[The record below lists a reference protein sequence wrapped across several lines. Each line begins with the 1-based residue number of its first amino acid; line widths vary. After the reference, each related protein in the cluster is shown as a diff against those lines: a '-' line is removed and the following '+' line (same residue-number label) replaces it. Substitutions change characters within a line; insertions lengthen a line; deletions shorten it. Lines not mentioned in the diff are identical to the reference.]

1 VPDAEQGGDDRGHK
15 KRKQAKHRAKVDGDL
30 ARISNALREL
40 RGRVSDLHALH
51 LDREGRAAG
60 LAARLDAIGSEQ
72 ARAREAAGAL
82 DGRVDAL
89 RAKVDAL
96 RAEAAVITDTLA
108 DLAVQPD
115 RDTALF
121 ALEDRIQEAEETL
134 AGLLAMS
141 EQHGMNQTQDAL
153 AERLEGL
160 AQALAASAD
169 RLAALEGQVA
179 RADTVGDAGGPAL
192 ARLDQGLAAL
202 GANVDDRIGGI
213 ERDIATLRDQN
224 KRWREAERAWAEERL
239 HGVRQGLVGGIALLA
254 LLLIGGFVATW
265 WHGER
270 QLDLIAARISV
281 VEQGTGERLS
291 AVAAPPGQDAGRL
304 GEVIGKLGAAMQ
316 GIQSTNAEIGAWL
329 AKQPEPESFA
339 ALSAAAAAAPS
350 LADLLDRVRALED
363 RGLPDVSKREGPGAE
378 ASESKTQTP
387 PDIPAEIPAEIEPV
401 LQDQTQPPVADP
413 LAPTADLSPSG
424 PGEQGAEGSADAP
437 AAPKAAAAAL
447 ADPAS
452 SGLPDSAASEP
463 AAVLAAEP
471 GQPAAAPAEERYTLQ
486 LIGFRS
492 QGSIAPFV
500 REHGLV
506 GEARWL
512 RTPGRGRDWYL
523 VLLGDYGSRQEAQD
537 ALSTLPAG
545 LIGLSPVVRVRPFG
559 TEPVASE

>member
-1 VPDAEQGGDDRGHK
+1 
-15 KRKQAKHRAKVDGDL
+15 
-30 ARISNALREL
+30 
-40 RGRVSDLHALH
+40 
-51 LDREGRAAG
+51 
-60 LAARLDAIGSEQ
+60 
-72 ARAREAAGAL
+72 
-82 DGRVDAL
+82 
-89 RAKVDAL
+89 
-96 RAEAAVITDTLA
+96 
-108 DLAVQPD
+108 
-115 RDTALF
+115 
-121 ALEDRIQEAEETL
+121 
-134 AGLLAMS
+134 
-141 EQHGMNQTQDAL
+141 
-153 AERLEGL
+153 
-160 AQALAASAD
+160 
-169 RLAALEGQVA
+169 
-179 RADTVGDAGGPAL
+179 
-192 ARLDQGLAAL
+192 
-202 GANVDDRIGGI
+202 VDDRIGGI

-270 QLDLIAARISV
+270 QLDLIGARISA
-281 VEQGTGERLS
+281 VEQNTGERLS

-316 GIQSTNAEIGAWL
+316 GIQSNNAEIGAWL
-329 AKQPEPESFA
+329 ARQPEPESLA
-339 ALSAAAAAAPS
+339 ALSAAAAAPS
-350 LADLLDRVRALED
+350 LADLLDRIRALEE
-363 RGLPDVSKREGPGAE
+363 RGLADGAKREGPGAE

-387 PDIPAEIPAEIEPV
+387 PEIPAEIPVEIDPV
-401 LQDQTQPPVADP
+401 LQDQTQTPVADP
-413 LAPTADLSPSG
+413 PAPTADLSPGG

-437 AAPKAAAAAL
+437 AAPKAEAAAL

-471 GQPAAAPAEERYTLQ
+471 AQPAAAPAEERYTLQ

-500 REHGLV
+500 REHGLI

-523 VLLGDYGSRQEAQD
+523 VLLGDFGSRQEAQD
-537 ALSTLPAG
+537 AVRTLPAG
-545 LIGLSPVVRVRPFG
+545 LSGLSPVVRVRPSG